1 MVLFRVQRGFGA
13 REREC
18 RQNLRFMEE
27 HRIPETLEEAYRLRD
42 AAEGLPDWDFYQD
55 HVYRL
60 RREEYR
66 ARGIRT
72 EISSRRRERQSAI
85 EFSREMFFLEV
96 SEISGEGLSGREA
109 RAAQQEARRYATRLD
124 THAFLKQ
131 LASPHSG
138 AVDLYRRNYLEML
151 RMGKSPNEAYYLSRV
166 IGLAGE
172 GEFRRAVENVQQAGY
187 PKGRFP
193 YLVEKTAIQIRDLP
207 GGMILILLTFFAS
220 LFAFVWATGA
230 WGNAGTGAIF
240 FISLG
245 LIAAGALMLISAAFI
260 VTFIRSINK

>member
-1 MVLFRVQRGFGA
+1 
-13 REREC
+13 
-18 RQNLRFMEE
+18 MED
-27 HRIPETLEEAYRLRD
+27 RKIPETLEDAYRLRD
-42 AAEGLPDWDFYQD
+42 TSDEMEDWDFYQE

-96 SEISGEGLSGREA
+96 SEIAGQQGAGQAS
-109 RAAQQEARRYATRLD
+109 RAAQQEAQRYATRLD

-131 LASPHSG
+131 LATPHSG
-138 AVDLYRRNYLEML
+138 AVDLYRRNYLELL
-151 RMGKSPNEAYYLSRV
+151 RAGKSPSEAYYLSRV
-166 IGLAGE
+166 IGLAGDE
-172 GEFRRAVENVQQAGY
+172 EFRGAIENVRSSGY
-187 PKGRFP
+187 PRGRLA
-193 YLVEKTAIQIRDLP
+193 YMLERAAIQIRDLP

-230 WGNAGTGAIF
+230 WEEGTSAGTIF
-240 FISLG
+240 FVSLG
-245 LIAAGALMLISAAFI
+245 LIAAGALMLISALFI

>member
-1 MVLFRVQRGFGA
+1 
-13 REREC
+13 
-18 RQNLRFMEE
+18 MEE
-27 HRIPETLEEAYRLRD
+27 RRIPETLEEAYRLRD
-42 AAEGLPDWDFYQD
+42 SAGEVDDWDFYQD
-55 HVYRL
+55 CVYRL

-96 SEISGEGLSGREA
+96 SEISGQQLSGREG
-109 RAAQQEARRYATRLD
+109 RTAQQEARRYATRLD

-138 AVDLYRRNYLEML
+138 AVDLYRRNYLELL
-151 RMGKSPNEAYYLSRV
+151 RMGKSPGEAYYLSRV
-166 IGLAGE
+166 VGLAE
-172 GEFRRAVENVQQAGY
+172 NEEFRRSMDNVQINGY
-187 PKGRFP
+187 PKGRLP
-193 YLVEKTAIQIRDLP
+193 YIVEKTAIQIRDLP

-230 WGNAGTGAIF
+230 WGEGAGAATIF
-240 FISLG
+240 FVSLG
-245 LIAAGALMLISAAFI
+245 LIATGALMLISAVFI

>member
-1 MVLFRVQRGFGA
+1 
-13 REREC
+13 
-18 RQNLRFMEE
+18 MEGR
-27 HRIPETLEEAYRLRD
+27 RIPETLEEAYRLRD
-42 AAEGLPDWDFYQD
+42 SAESLEERDYYQE

-72 EISSRRRERQSAI
+72 EISSRRRERQRAI

-96 SEISGEGLSGREA
+96 AEVSGRVFGGGERSI

-138 AVDLYRRNYLEML
+138 AVEMYRRNYLELL
-151 RMGKSPNEAYYLSRV
+151 RMGKQPSEAYYLSRV
-166 IGLAGE
+166 IGLAGDE
-172 GEFRRAVENVQQAGY
+172 EFRAALENVRRTGY
-187 PKGRFP
+187 PKGRLP
-193 YLVEKTAIQIRDLP
+193 YAVEKAAIQIRDLP
-207 GGMILILLTFFAS
+207 GGMILILLTFFVS
-220 LFAFVWATGA
+220 LFAFVWATNE
-230 WGNAGTGAIF
+230 WGDASAGTIF
-240 FISLG
+240 FVTLG
-245 LIAAGALMLISAAFI
+245 LIAAGALMLISAIFI

>member
-1 MVLFRVQRGFGA
+1 MG
-13 REREC
+13 ER
-18 RQNLRFMEE
+18 
-27 HRIPETLEEAYRLRD
+27 RIPETLEEAYRLRD
-42 AAEGLPDWDFYQD
+42 TADSLQERDFYQEQ
-55 HVYRL
+55 VYHL

-66 ARGIRT
+66 SRGIRT

-96 SEISGEGLSGREA
+96 AEISRHGPGA

-138 AVDLYRRNYLEML
+138 AVELYRRNYLELL
-151 RMGKSPNEAYYLSRV
+151 RMGKSPSEAYYLSRV

-172 GEFRRAVENVQQAGY
+172 GEFRHALQSVRETGYPARGGVSYAVERA
-187 PKGRFP
+187 
-193 YLVEKTAIQIRDLP
+193 AIQIRDLP

-220 LFAFVWATGA
+220 LFAFVWATQTWDEAG
-230 WGNAGTGAIF
+230 AGTIF
-240 FISLG
+240 FVSLG
-245 LIAAGALMLISAAFI
+245 LIAAGALMLISAIFI

>member
-1 MVLFRVQRGFGA
+1 
-13 REREC
+13 
-18 RQNLRFMEE
+18 MEE
-27 HRIPETLEEAYRLRD
+27 RKIPRTLEEAYRLRD
-42 AAEGLPDWDFYQD
+42 SAYSVSERDFYQE

-72 EISSRRRERQSAI
+72 EISSRRRERQSAL
-85 EFSREMFFLEV
+85 EFSREMFFMEV
-96 SEISGEGLSGREA
+96 AEIMRCSNGQGPE
-109 RAAQQEARRYATRLD
+109 RASRDEVRRYTTRLD

-138 AVDLYRRNYLEML
+138 AVELYRRNYLELL
-151 RMGKSPNEAYYLSRV
+151 RLGKSPREAYYLSRV

-172 GEFRRAVENVQQAGY
+172 DEFRRTLENVHRTGH
-187 PKGRFP
+187 PKGHLP
-193 YLVEKTAIQIRDLP
+193 YVVEKAAIQIRDLP

-230 WGNAGTGAIF
+230 WEQASRGAIF
-240 FISLG
+240 FIGLS
-245 LIAAGALMLISAAFI
+245 LIAAGGLMLISAVFI

>member
-1 MVLFRVQRGFGA
+1 
-13 REREC
+13 
-18 RQNLRFMEE
+18 MEE
-27 HRIPETLEEAYRLRD
+27 RRIPETLEEAYGLRD
-42 AAEGLPDWDFYQD
+42 SAGSLQERDFYQEQ
-55 HVYRL
+55 VYLL

-66 ARGIRT
+66 SRGIRT
-72 EISSRRRERQSAI
+72 EISSRRRERQSAL

-96 SEISGEGLSGREA
+96 MEISGGRSGSREA

-138 AVDLYRRNYLEML
+138 AVELYRRNYLGLL
-151 RMGKSPNEAYYLSRV
+151 RMGKPPAEAYYLSRV

-172 GEFRRAVENVQQAGY
+172 GEFRRAAESVRESGY
-187 PKGRFP
+187 PTKGRLA
-193 YLVEKTAIQIRDLP
+193 YAVEKAAIQIRDLP

-220 LFAFVWATGA
+220 LFAFVWATQTWDQAG
-230 WGNAGTGAIF
+230 AGTIF
-240 FISLG
+240 FVSLG
-245 LIAAGALMLISAAFI
+245 LIAAGGLMLISAIFI

>member
-1 MVLFRVQRGFGA
+1 MG
-13 REREC
+13 ER
-18 RQNLRFMEE
+18 
-27 HRIPETLEEAYRLRD
+27 RIPETLEEAYRLRD
-42 AAEGLPDWDFYQD
+42 TADSLQERDFYQEQ
-55 HVYRL
+55 VYHL

-66 ARGIRT
+66 SRGIRT

-96 SEISGEGLSGREA
+96 AEISRHGPGA
-109 RAAQQEARRYATRLD
+109 RAAQQEARKYATRLD

-138 AVDLYRRNYLEML
+138 AVELYRRNYLELL
-151 RMGKSPNEAYYLSRV
+151 RMGKSPSEAYYLSRV

-172 GEFRRAVENVQQAGY
+172 GEFRHALQSVRETGYPARGGVAYAVERA
-187 PKGRFP
+187 
-193 YLVEKTAIQIRDLP
+193 AIQIRDLP

-220 LFAFVWATGA
+220 LFAFVWATQTWDKA
-230 WGNAGTGAIF
+230 EAGTIF
-240 FISLG
+240 FVSLG
-245 LIAAGALMLISAAFI
+245 LIAAGALMLISAIFI

>member
-1 MVLFRVQRGFGA
+1 
-13 REREC
+13 
-18 RQNLRFMEE
+18 MEE
-27 HRIPETLEEAYRLRD
+27 RRIPDTLEEAYRLRD
-42 AAEGLPDWDFYQD
+42 SAGEVEDWDFYQEC
-55 HVYRL
+55 VYRL

-96 SEISGEGLSGREA
+96 SEISGQQRSGREV
-109 RAAQQEARRYATRLD
+109 RTAQQEARRYATRLD

-138 AVDLYRRNYLEML
+138 AVDLYRRNYLELL
-151 RMGKSPNEAYYLSRV
+151 RMGKPSSEAYYLSRV
-166 IGLAGE
+166 VGLAGE
-172 GEFRRAVENVQQAGY
+172 EEFRRSMDNVQVNGY

-230 WGNAGTGAIF
+230 WGENAGAATILLV
-240 FISLG
+240 SLG
-245 LIAAGALMLISAAFI
+245 LIATGAMMLVSAVFI

>member
-1 MVLFRVQRGFGA
+1 
-13 REREC
+13 
-18 RQNLRFMEE
+18 MEE
-27 HRIPETLEEAYRLRD
+27 KRIPKTLEEAYWLRD
-42 AAEGLPDWDFYQD
+42 YASTVAERDFYQE

-72 EISSRRRERQSAI
+72 EISSRRRERQSAL
-85 EFSREMFFLEV
+85 EFSREMFFMEV
-96 SEISGEGLSGREA
+96 ADIMRRRGGPEHVGR
-109 RAAQQEARRYATRLD
+109 QEEVRRYTSRLD

-138 AVDLYRRNYLEML
+138 AVELYRRNYLELL
-151 RMGKSPNEAYYLSRV
+151 RLGKSPMEAYYLSRV

-172 GEFRRAVENVQQAGY
+172 AEFRGILENVRETGY
-187 PKGRFP
+187 PKGKLP
-193 YLVEKTAIQIRDLP
+193 YVVEKTAIQIRDLP

-230 WGNAGTGAIF
+230 WDQASPGTIV
-240 FISLG
+240 FIGLG
-245 LIAAGALMLISAAFI
+245 LIAAGGLMLISAVFI

>member
-1 MVLFRVQRGFGA
+1 M
-13 REREC
+13 RER
-18 RQNLRFMEE
+18 
-27 HRIPETLEEAYRLRD
+27 RIPETLEEAYRLRD
-42 AAEGLPDWDFYQD
+42 EATSLAERDFYQE

-66 ARGIRT
+66 SRGIRT

-96 SEISGEGLSGREA
+96 AEIAGRGAGRQGSRGA

-138 AVDLYRRNYLEML
+138 AVELYRRNYLELL
-151 RMGKSPNEAYYLSRV
+151 RMGKSPSEAYYLSRV
-166 IGLAGE
+166 IGLADE
-172 GEFRRAVENVQQAGY
+172 PEFRRALESVRGTGF
-187 PKGRFP
+187 PTKGRLA
-193 YLVEKTAIQIRDLP
+193 YTVERAAIQIRDLP

-220 LFAFVWATGA
+220 LFAFVWATKT
-230 WGNAGTGAIF
+230 WDSAGTGTIF
-240 FISLG
+240 FVSLG
-245 LIAAGALMLISAAFI
+245 LIAAGGLMLISAIFI

>member
-1 MVLFRVQRGFGA
+1 MG
-13 REREC
+13 ER
-18 RQNLRFMEE
+18 
-27 HRIPETLEEAYRLRD
+27 RIPETLEEAYRLRD
-42 AAEGLPDWDFYQD
+42 TADSLQERDFYQEQ
-55 HVYRL
+55 VYHL

-66 ARGIRT
+66 SRGIRT

-96 SEISGEGLSGREA
+96 AEISRYGPGARET

-138 AVDLYRRNYLEML
+138 AVELYRRNYLELL
-151 RMGKSPNEAYYLSRV
+151 RMGKSPREAYYLSRV

-172 GEFRRAVENVQQAGY
+172 PEFRSILENVRRTGY
-187 PKGRFP
+187 PKAKLP
-193 YLVEKTAIQIRDLP
+193 YVVEKTATQIRDLP

-220 LFAFVWATGA
+220 LFAFVWATDA
-230 WGNAGTGAIF
+230 WEQAGTGAIF
-240 FISLG
+240 LVG
-245 LIAAGALMLISAAFI
+245 LCLFAAGGLMLVSAIFI